1 MATAEQSTLK
11 VKTMDFNPYLNFT
24 ENQRLGIR
32 FKAKPKSSLTTTS
45 SLRCKLYHEMIRKDS
60 IETQAYSEK
69 TSYPNDPKQQGSSL
83 TGGIFNLDFSPDS

>member
-1 MATAEQSTLK
+1 
-11 VKTMDFNPYLNFT
+11 MDFNPNLNFT

-32 FKAKPKSSLTTTS
+32 FKARPKSSFATTS
-45 SLRCKLYHEMIRKDS
+45 SLRCKLYREMIRKHT
-60 IETQAYSEK
+60 IEPQAYNEK